1 MGLLAA
7 KFSVSGQLCEERTL
21 DWGAT
26 LDERSS
32 LGSQADIHCSQTGHS
47 KAALKTAEKSQTLP
61 IAVRMKVSAF
71 SQLLWSFGRLRRGR
85 KQPVCSFITE
95 QTGRSGGGKRKVG
108 YVTVDIENEYLD

>member
-32 LGSQADIHCSQTGHS
+32 LGSQADIHCSQTWHS

-71 SQLLWSFGRLRRGR
+71 SQLLWSFGRLRRGDFHR
-85 KQPVCSFITE
+85 CVTNSFSRLRGE
-95 QTGRSGGGKRKVG
+95 WGKEWLVSGR
-108 YVTVDIENEYLD
+108 IEI